1 MIIDVMTFLFVLL
14 FSLTVFSNEPSLII
28 EKKFFEI
35 DLYQEG
41 VTYNVVSFTF
51 EQELPSSNYYDDD
64 IIEEQNVKL
73 GIVST
78 DNVLVDIIWEYQSL
92 SGNTKDN
99 IIDSIELNDLNN
111 DKFTD
116 IIVNYHD
123 VDSDFPDQI
132 ITSFLLNN
140 NNKFQE
146 ISETFVK
153 NRYEI
158 IENAHVKYASPLA
171 LFGRPYVDEDSQ
183 KDDTFW
189 VDHYEFQG
197 LKLINV
203 NQKYCNFYETLK
215 IESLKNLEQTLD
227 KIKRYSMTEELNI
240 NQLQLEEYN
249 EVTELKIIIYEA
261 IKYYTNSF
269 NALFNRTILNGF

>member
-1 MIIDVMTFLFVLL
+1 MIIDVMTFLILLL
-14 FSLTVFSNEPSLII
+14 FSLTVFSSEPSLII

-41 VTYNVVSFTF
+41 VTYNIVSFTYDQD
-51 EQELPSSNYYDDD
+51 EPSPNYYEDD
-64 IIEEQNVKL
+64 IIEEQNIKL

-78 DNVLVDIIWEYQSL
+78 DNVLVDVIWEYQSL

-99 IIDSIELNDLNN
+99 IIDSIELKDLNN
-111 DKFTD
+111 DKFID

-183 KDDTFW
+183 KDDNFW

-197 LKLINV
+197 LKLINI
-203 NQKYCNFYETLK
+203 NQKYRNFYEALK

-227 KIKRYSMTEELNI
+227 KIKRYSMTDELNI
-240 NQLQLEEYN
+240 NQLQLEEYFN
-249 EVTELKIIIYEA
+249 EVTELKIIIYRS
-261 IKYYTNSF
+261 NQ
-269 NALFNRTILNGF
+269 ILY